1 MFTLLV
7 TQSLR
12 NRLLVLA
19 LAAILVVYGS
29 FVVTKLPVDVFPD
42 LNRPTVTL
50 MTEAEGLAPQ
60 EVEQLVTFPIET
72 QMNGLPGVSR
82 VRSVSGV
89 GLSVIYVEFDWGTD
103 IYRNR
108 QQVSERLAMVRPQ
121 LPATVTPMMGP
132 ISSIMGQIVMVAV
145 SGGSVSPMQ
154 LRELA
159 DFTIRPRLLSIP
171 GVAQVIPMGGEVRQF
186 RVAPQPTALRALGVT
201 HAQLE
206 TALAQFGT
214 NTGGGFTD
222 QYAREYLIRNLG
234 RTMNLDDLRNLV
246 VATVNNRPVYLR
258 QVAEIAFAPRVKR
271 GDAGYMGAP
280 AVVVSVEKQP
290 GVDTVRLT
298 RAVEAALKDITTS
311 LNACGPASGSPSG
324 QAGAFPAE
332 PDGEAC
338 AFKGVRADQ
347 LIFRQANFIET
358 SIRNVETVL
367 MEAVVVVAVVL
378 FAFLLNLR
386 TTAISL
392 TAIPVSILATA
403 IVFHLAGLSINTM
416 TLGGLAIAIGEL
428 VDDAVVD
435 VENIFRR
442 LGENRRSGN
451 PRPVFAV
458 VVAASNE
465 VRSGIVYATM
475 VIVLVF
481 VPLFALSGIEGRLF
495 APLGQAYIVSIL
507 ASLVVSITL
516 TPVLAYYLLP
526 GLQRLEAHESGL
538 VRLLKRGNAALLRAL
553 LGHGRP
559 VMLAA
564 GIGVAC
570 AALAA
575 TFLPRTFLP
584 PFNEGSF
591 TVNMSFNPGISLAE
605 SNRIGLVAER
615 LLLDM
620 PDVKSVGRRTGRA
633 ELDEHAEG
641 VHVSDLELDLKPGA
655 RPKPELVADI
665 RGRLAVLPV
674 SVNVGQPI
682 SHRLDHMLSGVRAE
696 IALKIFGDDLDTLRA
711 LAEDVRRR
719 IADIPGIAD
728 LQVEKQVL
736 IPQLEIRV
744 DYARAAL
751 YGVQPAA
758 LVEQL
763 SRLSNGQLVSRVVDG
778 YRRFDVVMRL
788 SDTMRTTQRLGDLL
802 VETPSGWVPARQIA
816 DIRETDG
823 PNQILRE
830 NARRRIVVQANTQTG
845 SDMGRIVGA
854 IREAVAATDLPNG
867 YTTSLEGSFQ
877 AQAEA
882 SRTIGLLSL
891 LSLALVFALLYSRY
905 RSVVLTLIIL
915 GSIPL
920 ALIGSVA
927 ALWLAGQPLSVASM
941 IGFITL
947 TGIATRNGIL
957 KISHYLNLAI
967 HEGLPFGRDLVIR
980 GSLERLAPVLMT
992 ALAAGVA
999 LVPLLIG
1006 ADAPGKEILH
1016 PVAVTIFGGL
1026 ISATL
1031 LDTILTPVLF
1041 LTFGQTPLERLRAEA
1056 RGPSETSADAA
1067 KSGPVEAF

>member
-7 TQSLR
+7 SQSLR
-12 NRLLVLA
+12 NRVLVLA
-19 LAAILVVYGS
+19 LAAVLVVYGA
-29 FVVTKLPVDVFPD
+29 FTVTKLPVDVFPD
-42 LNRPTVTL
+42 LNRPTVTI
-50 MTEAEGLAPQ
+50 MAEAEGLAPQ
-60 EVEQLVTFPIET
+60 EVEQIVTFPLET
-72 QMNGLPGVSR
+72 QMNGLPGVAR

-89 GLSVIYVEFDWGTD
+89 GLSVVYVEFDWGTD

-108 QQVSERLAMVRPQ
+108 QQVAERLAMVRPQ
-121 LPATVTPMMGP
+121 LPPDVTPMMGP
-132 ISSIMGQIVMVAV
+132 ISSIMGQIVMAAL

-159 DFTIRPRLLSIP
+159 DFTIRPRLLAIP

-201 HAQLE
+201 YTQLE

-222 QYAREYLIRNLG
+222 QYAREYLIRNLS
-234 RTMNLDDLRNLV
+234 RTMNLDDLRNMV
-246 VATVNNRPVYLR
+246 VATVNGRPISLR
-258 QVAEIAFAPRVKR
+258 QVADVSFAAKVKR

-280 AVVVSVEKQP
+280 AVVISVEKQP

-298 RAVEAALKDITTS
+298 REIEAALADITAS
-311 LNACGPASGSPSG
+311 LNACGSATTE
-324 QAGAFPAE
+324 AA
-332 PDGEAC
+332 GEAC
-338 AFKGVRADQ
+338 AFKGVRADR

-392 TAIPVSILATA
+392 AAIPVSILATA

-442 LGENRRSGN
+442 LGENRRAGN
-451 PRPVFAV
+451 PRRVFAV
-458 VVAASNE
+458 VVSASNE

-507 ASLVVSITL
+507 ASLLVSITL

-526 GLQRLEAHESGL
+526 GLKRLEGHESGL
-538 VRLLKRGNAALLRAL
+538 IRLLKRLNAALLRAL
-553 LGHGRP
+553 LGHARP
-559 VMLAA
+559 VM
-564 GIGVAC
+564 VS
-570 AALAA
+570 AALAVA
-575 TFLPRTFLP
+575 AAGLAAAFLPRAFLP

-591 TVNMSFNPGISLAE
+591 TVTMAFNPGISLAE
-605 SNRIGLVAER
+605 SDRIGGVAER
-615 LLLDM
+615 LLLEM
-620 PDVKSVGRRTGRA
+620 PDVKSIGRRTGRA

-641 VHVSDLELDLKPGA
+641 VHSSDLEIDLKPGA
-655 RPKPELVADI
+655 RPKPDLVAEI
-665 RGRLAVLPV
+665 RDRLAVLPV

-696 IALKIFGDDLDTLRA
+696 IALKIFGDDLDTLRS
-711 LAEDVRRR
+711 LAEDLRRR
-719 IADIPGIAD
+719 LGTIPGIAD

-758 LVEQL
+758 LIEQL
-763 SRLSNGQLVSRVVDG
+763 SRLSNGQVVSRVVDG
-778 YRRFDVVMRL
+778 TRRFDVVMRL
-788 SDTMRTTQRLGDLL
+788 PDAMRTTQRLGDLL

-830 NARRRIVVQANTQTG
+830 NARRRIVVQANSVAG
-845 SDMGRIVGA
+845 SDMGAIVQG
-854 IREAVAATDLPNG
+854 IRREIAATALPNG
-867 YTTSLEGSFQ
+867 YATSLEGAFQ
-877 AQAEA
+877 AQGEA

-957 KISHYLNLAI
+957 KVSHILNLAVF
-967 HEGLPFGRDLVIR
+967 EGLPFGPDLVIR

-1031 LDTILTPVLF
+1031 LDTVLTPILF
-1041 LTFGQTPLERLRAEA
+1041 LVFGRAPLERLRREVQ
-1056 RGPSETSADAA
+1056 RGAPDGTRNPASEVSETAPA
-1067 KSGPVEAF
+1067 GAF